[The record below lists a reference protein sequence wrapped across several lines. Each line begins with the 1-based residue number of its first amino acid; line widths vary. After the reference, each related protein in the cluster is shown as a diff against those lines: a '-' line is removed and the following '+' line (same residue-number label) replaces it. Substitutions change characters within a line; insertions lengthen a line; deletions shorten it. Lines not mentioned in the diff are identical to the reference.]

1 MSLFTDCP
9 AEKAKVWVT
18 PTFQV
23 IPISFEASSYALTDD
38 DERVIR

>member
-1 MSLFTDCP
+1 MSLFTDRP
-9 AEKAKVWVT
+9 TDIEKSWQT

-38 DERVIR
+38 DDLVIR

>member
-1 MSLFTDCP
+1 MSLSTDCP
-9 AEKAKVWVT
+9 ADIEKSWQT

-38 DERVIR
+38 DDAIIR